1 MEVDDTLVGA
11 AAEEEVGVPLLQD
24 EGAVHQHVQVGE
36 HLREVGIGLNLFQ
49 REAGPAP
56 DGFGG
61 LLLDAAGQLREGLHL
76 IERIS
81 AGKGDVRQVV
91 GLYNLQQLLYVH
103 LFAAL
108 EIPALGVVAA
118 LAGMLASRTI
128 NGSPQSRP
136 IGHGLVQYI

>member
-1 MEVDDTLVGA
+1 MEVDDALVGA
-11 AAEEEVGVPLLQD
+11 AAEQQVRVPLLQD
-24 EGAVHQHVQVGE
+24 EGAVHQDVQVGE

-61 LLLDAAGQLREGLHL
+61 LLLDAPGQFREGLHL
-76 IERIS
+76 VERIS
-81 AGKGDVRQVV
+81 AGKGDVREVI
-91 GLYNLQQLLYVH
+91 GLYNFQQLFYVH

-118 LAGMLASRTI
+118 LAGVLASRTI

-136 IGHGLVQYI
+136 VGHRLV